1 MTKITAK
8 AVLEAMRELVKEFG
22 VDYVYPAIEDEEC
35 TYARDGAPSCI
46 VGHIAARLD
55 PELFQR
61 MAAEEDE
68 HGAFSVGS
76 HDNYLHG
83 AFGEATQLL
92 RHAQI
97 VQDVGDTWGDVL
109 RDAEA
114 SYSIIRGNVIK

>member
-8 AVLEAMRELVKEFG
+8 TALEAMRSIVKEFG
-22 VDYVYPAIEDEEC
+22 GDYVYPGIENEEC

-61 MAAEEDE
+61 MAIEEDE

-76 HDNYLHG
+76 FVNQLDS
-83 AFGEATQLL
+83 AFGEATPLL
-92 RHAQI
+92 HYAQI
-97 VQDVGDTWGDVL
+97 MQDGGDTWGNVL
-109 RDAEA
+109 KDAEA
-114 SYSIIRGNVIK
+114 SYSITQGNVSK